1 MALIIDGYN
10 LLYVTGIVGDVA
22 GAGGTF
28 QRSREA
34 LLNFLATSIP
44 EAERGQTT
52 IVFDAA
58 EAPPGLPRTI
68 NHKGMTVRYASDY
81 TDADALIE
89 QMIGENHVPKSLLV
103 VSSDHRIQRAAR
115 RRRAAFIDSDRWYSE
130 LWQRRLA
137 SQQVAQLDKPVTQ
150 LTAAEI
156 EFWVE
161 KFTSGEQ
168 QSGTS
173 GDQIGSTAGK
183 QQIIAPADKKSA
195 STKKKRKEPPAPLDL
210 KNPFPPGYGEDLLGK

>member
-58 EAPPGLPRTI
+58 QAPPGLPRTI

-89 QMIGENHVPKSLLV
+89 QLIGETHVPKSLVV

-115 RRRAAFIDSDRWYSE
+115 RRRAAFDDSDRWYSE
-130 LWQRRLA
+130 LWQRRMA

-156 EFWVE
+156 EYWVE
-161 KFTSGEQ
+161 KFSA
-168 QSGTS
+168 
-173 GDQIGSTAGK
+173 GDQLPSS
-183 QQIIAPADKKSA
+183 PATDQSNDDA
-195 STKKKRKEPPAPLDL
+195 SKHRAVKKRKKDPAPRDIR
-210 KNPFPPGYGEDLLGK
+210 NPFPPGYGEDLLGK

>member
-81 TDADALIE
+81 VDADALIE

-150 LTAAEI
+150 LSAAEI
-156 EFWVE
+156 EYWVD
-161 KFTSGEQ
+161 KFTSDDQSIGISDDQDPSPPSAEQ
-168 QSGTS
+168 SSHTS
-173 GDQIGSTAGK
+173 K
-183 QQIIAPADKKSA
+183 QRAV
-195 STKKKRKEPPAPLDL
+195 KKRKKDPAQLDL

>member
-1 MALIIDGYN
+1 
-10 LLYVTGIVGDVA
+10 
-22 GAGGTF
+22 
-28 QRSREA
+28 
-34 LLNFLATSIP
+34 
-44 EAERGQTT
+44 
-52 IVFDAA
+52 
-58 EAPPGLPRTI
+58 
-68 NHKGMTVRYASDY
+68 MTVRYASDY

-89 QMIGENHVPKSLLV
+89 QLIAENHVPRSLLV

-156 EFWVE
+156 EYWVE
-161 KFTSGEQ
+161 KFTLGEQQNSTSAEQ
-168 QSGTS
+168 QSG
-173 GDQIGSTAGK
+173 A
-183 QQIIAPADKKSA
+183 AKKE
-195 STKKKRKEPPAPLDL
+195 RKAKPTPLDL

>member
-44 EAERGQTT
+44 ETERGQTT

-58 EAPPGLPRTI
+58 EAPTGLPRTI

-81 TDADALIE
+81 VDADALIE
-89 QMIGENHVPKSLLV
+89 QLIGENHVPRSLLV

-156 EFWVE
+156 EYWVE
-161 KFTSGEQ
+161 KFG
-168 QSGTS
+168 S
-173 GDQIGSTAGK
+173 GDEISNTPSVDEQTDATPSKRVA
-183 QQIIAPADKKSA
+183 
-195 STKKKRKEPPAPLDL
+195 KKRKKDPPPRDIR
-210 KNPFPPGYGEDLLGK
+210 NPFPPGYGEDLLGK